1 MLKGDVLRTSLLTR
15 YFGKSFIQKRDNV
28 ELGVASQRSLVTH
41 GPGGQYAL
49 YALLALYWITYI
61 ASVISVPPHDFLV
74 ILQGVR

>member
-49 YALLALYWITYI
+49 YWITYM
-61 ASVISVPPHDFLV
+61 ASVIGVSPHDFLV

>member
-49 YALLALYWITYI
+49 YASLALYWITYI
-61 ASVISVPPHDFLV
+61 ASVIGRPPHDFLV
-74 ILQGVR
+74 ILQGV